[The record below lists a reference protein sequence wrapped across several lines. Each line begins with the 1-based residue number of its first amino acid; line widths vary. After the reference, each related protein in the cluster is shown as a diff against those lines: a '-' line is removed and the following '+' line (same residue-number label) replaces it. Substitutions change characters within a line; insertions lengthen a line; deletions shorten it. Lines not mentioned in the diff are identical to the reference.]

1 MPSAELI
8 TRASPPDEAGDAGVS
23 ASGSAA
29 AAEPSDESGAGVAAL
44 AAAMNED
51 GAG

>member
-8 TRASPPDEAGDAGVS
+8 TRPPPDEAGDAGVS